1 MLVLTHFPLG
11 RRGVLALFLASQVDG
26 RIAVGYVLSIWVHLI
41 FNRRLEGILPGQSQ
55 LDQPV
60 VDSPAQPG
68 LQIS

>member
-26 RIAVGYVLSIWVHLI
+26 RIAVGYALSIWVHLI
-41 FNRRLEGILPGQSQ
+41 FNRRLEGILPDQSQ

-60 VDSPAQPG
+60 VDSPVQPG